1 MEQLLEILTFQHLC
15 FAVLVAAIA
24 GIVKGVVGFAMPMVF
39 ITGLSTFLSPELALA
54 GLIVPTLFTNVFQAL
69 RQGPAAAWNSI
80 IEFRV
85 FLFFGLLALIVGAQL
100 VRLLPLQTM
109 LLVIGLP
116 IVLFALLQLAGVEVK
131 LSGQS
136 FRVAAG
142 VGAFAGFMGGLS
154 GIWGPPTV
162 VYLAAL
168 GTNKNDHMRIQGVI
182 YGLGA
187 VALTFA
193 HLGSG
198 VLRSETL
205 PFSLAMVPPA
215 LLGLWLGG
223 RVFDRID
230 QVMFRRATLVVL
242 LIAGLNLV
250 RRATMFLF

>member
-1 MEQLLEILTFQHLC
+1 MEQFLEILTFQHLC
-15 FAVLVAAIA
+15 LAVLVAAIA
-24 GIVKGVVGFAMPMVF
+24 GIVKGIVGFAMPMVF
-39 ITGLSTFLSPELALA
+39 VSGLSTFLSPELALA
-54 GLIVPTLFTNVFQAL
+54 GLIVPTLCTNVFQAL

-80 IEFRV
+80 IKFRV

-142 VGAFAGFMGGLS
+142 VGTFAGFMGGLS

-162 VYLAAL
+162 AYLAAL

-193 HLGSG
+193 HLASG
-198 VLRSETL
+198 VLRPETL

-250 RRATMFLF
+250 RRATMF

>member
-1 MEQLLEILTFQHLC
+1 MEHILDTLTVQHLAL
-15 FAVLVAAIA
+15 AVFVAVGA
-24 GIVKGVVGFAMPMVF
+24 GMVKGIVGFAMPMIFVS
-39 ITGLSTFLSPELALA
+39 GLSTFLAPELALA
-54 GLIVPTLFTNVFQAL
+54 GLILPTLCTNVIQAL
-69 RQGPAAAWNSI
+69 RQGPTAAWNSVKK
-80 IEFRV
+80 FKV
-85 FLFFGLLALIVGAQL
+85 FLVFGLLTLIVGAQL
-100 VRLLPLQTM
+100 VRLLPLPIM
-109 LLVIGLP
+109 LLIIGLP
-116 IVLFALLQLAGVEVK
+116 ITLFALLQLTGVDVK
-131 LSGQS
+131 LPGQT

-162 VYLAAL
+162 AYLTAL
-168 GTNKNDHMRIQGVI
+168 GTNKDDQMRIQGVI

-187 VALTFA
+187 VALTVA

-230 QVMFRRATLVVL
+230 QVVFRRATLVVL

-250 RRATMFLF
+250 RRAAML

>member
-1 MEQLLEILTFQHLC
+1 
-15 FAVLVAAIA
+15 
-24 GIVKGVVGFAMPMVF
+24 
-39 ITGLSTFLSPELALA
+39 
-54 GLIVPTLFTNVFQAL
+54 VFQAL

>member
-1 MEQLLEILTFQHLC
+1 
-15 FAVLVAAIA
+15 
-24 GIVKGVVGFAMPMVF
+24 
-39 ITGLSTFLSPELALA
+39 
-54 GLIVPTLFTNVFQAL
+54 VPTLFTNVFQAL

>member
-39 ITGLSTFLSPELALA
+39 VSGLSTFLSPELALA
-54 GLIVPTLFTNVFQAL
+54 GLIVPTLCTNVFQAL

-80 IEFRV
+80 IKFRV
-85 FLFFGLLALIVGAQL
+85 FLFFGFLGLIVGAQL
-100 VRLLPLQTM
+100 VRILPLQTM

-142 VGAFAGFMGGLS
+142 IGTFAGFMGGLS

-168 GTNKNDHMRIQGVI
+168 GTNKNDHMQI
-182 YGLGA
+182 
-187 VALTFA
+187 
-193 HLGSG
+193 
-198 VLRSETL
+198 
-205 PFSLAMVPPA
+205 
-215 LLGLWLGG
+215 
-223 RVFDRID
+223 FDAITK
-230 QVMFRRATLVVL
+230 M
-242 LIAGLNLV
+242 
-250 RRATMFLF
+250 

>member
-1 MEQLLEILTFQHLC
+1 MLC
-15 FAVLVAAIA
+15 CF
-24 GIVKGVVGFAMPMVF
+24 GCGNRWDRKGVVGFAMPMVF

-215 LLGLWLGG
+215 LLGLWLGE

>member
-1 MEQLLEILTFQHLC
+1 MEQVLEILTLQHLC
-15 FAVLVAAIA
+15 FAVVIAVIA
-24 GIVKGVVGFAMPMVF
+24 GLVKGIVGFAMPMIFVS
-39 ITGLSTFLSPELALA
+39 GLSTFLSPELALA
-54 GLIVPTLFTNVFQAL
+54 GLIVPTLCTNVFQAL
-69 RQGPAAAWNSI
+69 RQGPGAAWNSVKK
-80 IEFRV
+80 FWV
-85 FLFFGLLALIVGAQL
+85 FLVFGFLTLIFGASL
-100 VRLLPLQTM
+100 VRVLPMQTM
-109 LLVIGLP
+109 LLVIGIP
-116 IVLFALLQLAGVEVK
+116 IVLFAFLQLAEIEVK

-162 VYLAAL
+162 AYLTAL

-187 VALTFA
+187 IALTLA

-223 RVFDRID
+223 HVFDRID
-230 QVMFRRATLVVL
+230 QVVFRRATLVVL

-250 RRATMFLF
+250 RRATMF

>member
-1 MEQLLEILTFQHLC
+1 ML
-15 FAVLVAAIA
+15 AVLVAAIA

>member
-1 MEQLLEILTFQHLC
+1 M
-15 FAVLVAAIA
+15 
-24 GIVKGVVGFAMPMVF
+24 
-39 ITGLSTFLSPELALA
+39 
-54 GLIVPTLFTNVFQAL
+54 
-69 RQGPAAAWNSI
+69 
-80 IEFRV
+80 
-85 FLFFGLLALIVGAQL
+85 
-100 VRLLPLQTM
+100 QTM
-109 LLVIGLP
+109 LLVIGIP
-116 IVLFALLQLAGVEVK
+116 IVLFAFLQLAEIEVK

-162 VYLAAL
+162 AYLTAL

-187 VALTFA
+187 IALTFA

-223 RVFDRID
+223 HVFDRID
-230 QVMFRRATLVVL
+230 QVVFRRATLVVL

-250 RRATMFLF
+250 RRASMF

>member
-1 MEQLLEILTFQHLC
+1 M
-15 FAVLVAAIA
+15 
-24 GIVKGVVGFAMPMVF
+24 
-39 ITGLSTFLSPELALA
+39 
-54 GLIVPTLFTNVFQAL
+54 PTLFTNVFQAL